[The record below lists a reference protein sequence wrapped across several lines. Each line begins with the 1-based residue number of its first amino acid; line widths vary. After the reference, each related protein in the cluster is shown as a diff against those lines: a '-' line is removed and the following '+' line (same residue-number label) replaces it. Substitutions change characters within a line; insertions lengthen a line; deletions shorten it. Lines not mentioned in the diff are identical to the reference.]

1 MFIALS
7 SRLFL
12 VLSRIFKILKL
23 LILVFMMNLKKYL
36 IQEKDFLEMVIMP
49 LFDLQ
54 KYFVI
59 VWFTNKFNDVVY
71 VKQAT

>member
-1 MFIALS
+1 
-7 SRLFL
+7 
-12 VLSRIFKILKL
+12 
-23 LILVFMMNLKKYL
+23 MMNLKKYL